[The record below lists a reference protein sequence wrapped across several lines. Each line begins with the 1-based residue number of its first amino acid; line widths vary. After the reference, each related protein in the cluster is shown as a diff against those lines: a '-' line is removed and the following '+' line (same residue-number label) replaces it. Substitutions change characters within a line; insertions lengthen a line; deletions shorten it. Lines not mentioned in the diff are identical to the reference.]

1 MYGEESIWMDESNIG
16 YLLDYW
22 FVLVVSYFFN
32 HTCNSR
38 IYEYNWFYYSNWYDN
53 LFDSVLLKLINI
65 Y

>member
-1 MYGEESIWMDESNIG
+1 MDESNIG

-38 IYEYNWFYYSNWYDN
+38 IYEYN
-53 LFDSVLLKLINI
+53 
-65 Y
+65 